1 MNIKNKS
8 MVVGSIPADEVR
20 DFLLRSPSDE
30 AQWLALARS
39 AIDSGASEKD
49 FVDHVHK
56 TNRDAA
62 RDAYRAAV
70 K

>member
-1 MNIKNKS
+1 
-8 MVVGSIPADEVR
+8 MVVASIPADEVR

-30 AQWLALARS
+30 AQWVALARS